1 MKLNEKMKL
10 NGILS
15 RTLLSVAATVLISAA
30 AWAQS
35 YPAKPVRFII
45 PFPPGGPTDI
55 MGRLAGDT
63 LAKAFGVQ
71 YIADNRGG
79 AGGNIGT
86 ELCAKAAPDGYTI
99 CMMTIA
105 QAISPGIYRKLG
117 FDPVRD
123 FAHITLMAQLPS
135 MLTAHPQFPAK
146 NVRELIAIARSKPG
160 QIAYSSTGNGTSP
173 HMLMEMFKWMTKID
187 MIHVP
192 YKGQAPSV
200 IDQIAGQVQVAFNT
214 AIGVMPHVSAG
225 KLKPLAISTR
235 ERFPAMP
242 ELPSVAEAGVPG
254 FDGASWQGVVMPAG
268 VPRDIVVKT
277 HEALARMLKAPDSKE
292 RLLKLGGL
300 PSGNSPEE
308 FAAFVKAEQEKWGKV
323 AKAAKIRVD

>member
-1 MKLNEKMKL
+1 MK
-10 NGILS
+10 IS
-15 RTLLSVAATVLISAA
+15 HLLRMSGLALALIAGTAVA
-30 AWAQS
+30 QG

-63 LAKAFGVQ
+63 LSKAFNVQ

-86 ELCAKAAPDGYTI
+86 ELCAKAPPDGYTI

-105 QAISPGIYRKLG
+105 QAISPSIYRKLP
-117 FDPVRD
+117 FDPVKD
-123 FAHITLMAQLPS
+123 FAHVTLMAQLPS
-135 MLTAHPQFPAK
+135 LLTTHPNFPAK
-146 NVRELIAIARSKPG
+146 NVKELIAIARSKPG

-187 MIHVP
+187 MVHVP

-200 IDQIAGQVQVAFNT
+200 IDQIAGQVQCAFNT
-214 AIGVMPHVSAG
+214 AIGVIPQVQAG
-225 KLKPLAISTR
+225 KLKALAISTK

-242 ELPSVAEAGVPG
+242 ELLSVDEAGVKG
-254 FDGASWQGVVMPAG
+254 FDGGSWQGVVMPAG
-268 VPRDIVVKT
+268 TPRDIVVKT
-277 HEALARMLKAPDSKE
+277 NEALAKMLKAPDSRE
-292 RLLKLGGL
+292 RLLRLGGL
-300 PSGNSPEE
+300 PVGNSPEE
-308 FAAFVKAEQEKWGKV
+308 FAAYVKAEQEKWGKV
-323 AKAAKIRVD
+323 AKAAKIQVD

>member
-1 MKLNEKMKL
+1 M
-10 NGILS
+10 
-15 RTLLSVAATVLISAA
+15 RTINLLRAVGLALALITGAAV
-30 AWAQS
+30 AQS

-63 LAKAFGVQ
+63 LSKAFNVQ

-86 ELCAKAAPDGYTI
+86 ELCAKAPPDGYTI

-105 QAISPGIYRKLG
+105 QAISPGIYRKLP
-117 FDPVRD
+117 FDPVKD
-123 FAHITLMAQLPS
+123 FAHVTLMAQLPS
-135 MLTAHPQFPAK
+135 LLTAHPNFPAK
-146 NVRELIAIARSKPG
+146 NVKELIAIARSKPG

-187 MIHVP
+187 MVHVP

-200 IDQIAGQVQVAFNT
+200 IDQIAGQVQCAFNT
-214 AIGVMPHVSAG
+214 AIGVIPQVQAG
-225 KLKPLAISTR
+225 KLKALAISTR

-242 ELPSVAEAGVPG
+242 ELPSVEEAGVQG
-254 FDGASWQGVVMPAG
+254 FDGGSWQGVVMPAG
-268 VPRDIVVKT
+268 TPRDIVIKT
-277 HEALARMLKAPDSKE
+277 NEALAKMLKAPDSRE
-292 RLLKLGGL
+292 RLLRLGGL
-300 PSGNSPEE
+300 PVGNSPEE
-308 FAAFVKAEQEKWGKV
+308 FAAYVKAEQEKWGKV
-323 AKAAKIRVD
+323 AKVAKIQVN